1 MQSTNQTISK
11 ANYME
16 ILYMHRSHLEVRVG
30 VLMEVIEDEK
40 TSPQEKLRAAEAELS
55 FIESSIECLE
65 KDDFTEVEV
74 IQDGDAFTFK
84 IKESS
89 ND

>member
-1 MQSTNQTISK
+1 MQSTNQIISK
-11 ANYME
+11 IQYME
-16 ILYMHRSHLEVRVG
+16 ILE
-30 VLMEVIEDEK
+30 
-40 TSPQEKLRAAEAELS
+40 QQRAY
-55 FIESSIECLE
+55 LE
-65 KDDFTEVEV
+65 KKVENYKMDLFDLESAIEAFEQKDFSEVEV